1 MATPARPAAPDERGF
16 ILVGVITFMLVL
28 TILGLSLFALSSY
41 ESQFFGAS
49 ATHEQA
55 LQNCESGMELVK
67 GLLQSRYPQR
77 LENAQLVVG
86 QFCITSALAYQWQSG
101 NANDTLSQGP
111 VQWDSTLVIVVTAR
125 SGGSERTVE
134 AKFVPSSDVN
144 PYQRLISAGGNIRYL
159 TNNSTDPSIFRMSG
173 RVWQYVRSASD
184 TAWTRQ
190 VTWLSGRP
198 LEITPTPTPLADAF
212 VDAKLTGSLPQPSVE
227 FDYGSQYTMK
237 FFNYGSA
244 PKFFKSPPSPTD
256 EDTREEQEYE
266 DFTFYS
272 YPTMDI
278 EVRGTVV
285 WVVPEGVCF
294 RHRVEVLREG
304 TDDATLI
311 IVAKANGQN
320 PGNENRAI
328 WFQGGLKIVDS
339 DTRVYL
345 VSQGDIAITYLHGSS
360 YARDARGLSIVTEG
374 NVELGGPDPDEDYQ
388 IWYLASSMD
397 PLGIQL
403 LSQGALPPVV
413 GGSSASFIAARGYWL
428 ETTSR

>member
-1 MATPARPAAPDERGF
+1 MGAPDRPPVTAERGF

-49 ATHEQA
+49 ATREQA
-55 LQNCESGMELVK
+55 LQNCESGMDLVK
-67 GLLQSRYPQR
+67 ALLQSQYPQR
-77 LENAQLVVG
+77 LENARLAVG
-86 QFCITSALAYQWQSG
+86 QFGITSALAYQWQSG
-101 NANDTLSQGP
+101 NVNDTLSQGP
-111 VQWDSTLVIVVTAR
+111 VQWDSTLVIVVTASSR
-125 SGGSERTVE
+125 GSERTIE
-134 AKFVPSSDVN
+134 AKFIPSSDEN
-144 PYQRLISAGGNIRYL
+144 PYQRLVTAGGRIRYL
-159 TNNSTDPSIFRMSG
+159 AMYSGAPNTFKMSG
-173 RVWQYVRSASD
+173 RVWQYVKSASD
-184 TAWTRQ
+184 TAWTDQ

-212 VDAKLTGSLPQPSVE
+212 VDTKLLGSLPQPSVE
-227 FDYGSQYTMK
+227 FELGSQYAMK

-244 PKFFKSPPSPTD
+244 PKFFRSPPSPTD
-256 EDTREEQEYE
+256 EDTIEEQEYE

-294 RHRVEVLREG
+294 RHRVEVMREG
-304 TDDATLI
+304 SGDATLV
-311 IVAKANGQN
+311 IVAKANGHD

-328 WFQGGLKIVDS
+328 WFQGGLKITDS

-345 VSQGDIAITYLHGSS
+345 VSQGDVAITYLHGAS
-360 YARDARGLSIVTEG
+360 YARDARGLSIMAAG
-374 NVELGGPDPDEDYQ
+374 DVELGGPAPGEDYQ
-388 IWYLASSMD
+388 ISYLADSMD
-397 PLGIQL
+397 PLALQL

-413 GGSSASFIAARGYWL
+413 GGNSTTFIAARGHWL